1 MRDLDWDDLRM
12 FAVLA
17 KAGSVRQAAELLRV
31 HASTVT
37 RRLEHFER
45 RLEVKLFNRG
55 PRGLLITP
63 AGQDVLERVEGV
75 AERIGDIERAVS
87 GSDRRMAGCVR
98 LWVPDALASI
108 AMPAVAEFGERF
120 PEVDIEFAPLAA
132 RPDVGR
138 READCGLF
146 ITDQPPGHLVGR
158 SLGRLMLAAYGTLE
172 WSRRRASGEACRW
185 IELEG
190 PPELRSD
197 LRQRDFPGVP
207 VGGRCHDLASQSAAL
222 RSGVGI
228 GPLPCAL
235 GDADPLLVRIGA
247 APPLAGCGIWVLMHP
262 DLRSCTRVRE
272 MTRALTD
279 AFARSAAAALGE
291 GTAQA
296 AG

>member
-75 AERIGDIERAVS
+75 AERVADIERAVS

-98 LWVPDALASI
+98 LWGPDALASI

-120 PEVDIEFAPLAA
+120 PEVDVEFAPLAA

-146 ITDQPPGHLVGR
+146 ITDRPPGHLVGR
-158 SLGRLMLAAYGTLE
+158 TVGQLTLAAYGTRE
-172 WSRRRASGEACRW
+172 WSRRRASGEPCRW

-190 PPELRSD
+190 PPELRCD
-197 LRQRDFPGVP
+197 LRQTEFPDAP
-207 VGGRCHDLASQSAAL
+207 VWGRCHDLATQSGAL

-228 GPLPCAL
+228 GPLPCLL
-235 GDADPLLVRIGA
+235 GDADPSLLRIGS
-247 APPLAGCGIWVLMHP
+247 APPLAGREIWVLMHP
-262 DLRSCTRVRE
+262 DLRSCARVRE
-272 MTRALTD
+272 MTRALTE
-279 AFARSAAAALGE
+279 AFAQSAAAALGD
-291 GTAQA
+291 GTAEA